1 MAALAHLEK
10 RGRIAVIAI
19 DNPPVNTL
27 GAAAIAA
34 LMPELSDA
42 ENDPEVDAV
51 VLTGSNGTFSGGA
64 DIKAF
69 ASATMTGPTT
79 RDAIDRIEAMT
90 KPVVAAIA
98 GLALGGGLELSLG
111 CDYRVAAPR
120 ARLGVPETK
129 LGLLPGAGGTQR
141 LPRLIG
147 VEAALDLILDGEPIG
162 AERALELGL
171 IDRIAAGDVIA
182 DAVAFAHTLAGVPR
196 RIGNLLAV
204 KGDRPAINAARRRV
218 EPEERGG
225 LAAHRA
231 IDAVQA
237 ALDCSFS
244 DGLKAE
250 RRFFEELRASEQSK
264 ARIHLFFA
272 EREAA
277 RAESTQGAAPI
288 ATAVVL
294 GAGTMGTGIAMAL
307 ANGGITTTLVDL
319 QSEVIERA
327 RTTIEGNYAAT
338 ARKGKLSEA
347 QMAERLGRIT
357 YATSFAA
364 AANVDLV
371 IEAVFE
377 EMELKRDVFRQIDA
391 IARPGTLL
399 ATNTSTLDVD
409 AIAAAT
415 QRPADVLGLHFFSPA
430 NVMKLLEI
438 VRGKDSAPATI
449 ARAQALAKQ
458 LKKIGVVSGNCDGFI
473 GNRMLKHYKREA
485 DFLLEEG
492 ASPQQVDRVIKAFGF
507 PMGPFTMFDLA
518 GIDVSWRIRKRRNL
532 EVAPTGRYSKL
543 EDEMCEMGRFGQKTG
558 AGFYRYE
565 PGSRTPIPDPII
577 DDLIEANARD
587 GGIERRPIED
597 LEIRKRC
604 LYPLINEAANIL
616 ADGIAARPGDID
628 VVWVYGYGF
637 PAFRGGPLRY
647 ADTLGLRDIYDD
659 MLALEKIHGANWT
672 PSPLLAHL
680 ATSGGTFGSWTG
692 ERAWATAQ

>member
-1 MAALAHLEK
+1 MASLARLTKH
-10 RGRIAVIAI
+10 GNVAVIAI
-19 DNPPVNTL
+19 VNPPVNAL
-27 GAAAIAA
+27 GAASVAA
-34 LMPELSDA
+34 LLPELSDA
-42 ENDPEVDAV
+42 ESDPDVSAV

-64 DIKAF
+64 DIKGF
-69 ASATMTGPTT
+69 ASPLLASPSV

-90 KPVVAAIA
+90 KPVVAAID
-98 GLALGGGLELSLG
+98 GVALGGGLELALG
-111 CDYRVAAPR
+111 CDYRVATTR
-120 ARLGVPETK
+120 ATLGVPETK

-147 VEAALDLILDGEPIG
+147 VEAALEMIISGDPVT
-162 AERALELGL
+162 AERALSLGL
-171 IDRIAAGDVIA
+171 IDRIATGDLIENA
-182 DAVAFAHTLAGVPR
+182 IAFAVTLAGVPR

-237 ALDCSFS
+237 ALDYPFAE
-244 DGLKAE
+244 GLKIE
-250 RRFFEELRASEQSK
+250 RRLFEELRASEQSK

-277 RAESTQGAAPI
+277 KPVTDETFAPI

-307 ANGGITTTLVDL
+307 ANGGIATTLVDL
-319 QSEVIERA
+319 KPEVIERA
-327 RTTIEGNYAAT
+327 RLTIEGNYAAS
-338 ARKGKLSEA
+338 ARKGKLSDL
-347 QMAERLGRIT
+347 QMAERLARIT
-357 YATSFAA
+357 YATSFEA

-377 EMELKRDVFRQIDA
+377 EMDIKRDVFRAIDA
-391 IARPGTLL
+391 IARPGTVL

-415 QRPADVLGLHFFSPA
+415 KRPHDVVGLHFFSPA

-438 VRGKDSAPATI
+438 VRGKDTAPRTV

-473 GNRMLKHYKREA
+473 GNRMLAHYKREA

-492 ASPQQVDRVIKAFGF
+492 ATPQQVDRVIKAFGF
-507 PMGPFTMFDLA
+507 PMGPFAMFDLA
-518 GIDVSWRIRKRRNL
+518 GIDVSWRIRKRRNT
-532 EVAPTGRYSKL
+532 ERPPTGRYSKL
-543 EDEMCEMGRFGQKTG
+543 EDEMCEIGRFGQKTG
-558 AGFYRYE
+558 LGFYRYE
-565 PGSRTPIPDPII
+565 DGNRTPIPDPLVL
-577 DDLIEANARD
+577 DLIEKNAREA
-587 GGIERRPIED
+587 GIERRTIED

-604 LYPLINEAANIL
+604 IYPLINEAANVL
-616 ADGIAARPGDID
+616 SDGIAARAGDVD
-628 VVWVYGYGF
+628 VVWVNGYGF

-647 ADTLGLRDIYDD
+647 ADSVGLRDIYDD
-659 MLALEKIHGANWT
+659 MLAFEGVHGAYWR
-672 PSPLLAHL
+672 PAPLLAHL

-692 ERAWATAQ
+692 GRVWATTQ